1 MKGLFVAAKYENK
14 WAVFDKTS
22 RTFSHIGKGKIFCEK
37 KARELNNDLDA
48 IFNDPLLAW
57 VNEESVKK
65 MTEVVRD
72 VFPKATK
79 EEIYSWLKICWQEN
93 DTPESLYEKL
103 STLKENQQ

>member
-1 MKGLFVAAKYENK
+1 MKELFVAAKYENK

-72 VFPKATK
+72 VFGDISKNEISATL
-79 EEIYSWLKICWQEN
+79 EAFWERE
-93 DTPESLYEKL
+93 DTPETLYEKL
-103 STLKENQQ
+103 MKIKVV